1 MSLFTHVLANAL
13 MTEATYG
20 DIREA
25 MDKLAKVQRT
35 DREIAERAVDLSN
48 AQQAV
53 LRTLWAAVKES
64 QALAGYAQA
73 ALVEAGEHDVAREV
87 AQEWA
92 AIIDRVY
99 VAICPP
105 DRLN

>member
-13 MTEATYG
+13 MTEATSG

-35 DREIAERAVDLSN
+35 DREIAEHAVDLSN
-48 AQQAV
+48 AQQEV

-64 QALAGYAQA
+64 QARSLAT
-73 ALVEAGEHDVAREV
+73 LKPRSS
-87 AQEWA
+87 
-92 AIIDRVY
+92 R
-99 VAICPP
+99 PP
-105 DRLN
+105 SMI